1 LYFEVLHGDT
11 YHMTS
16 HGSEFVVNHNSGGT
30 VGVYKTE
37 MEARQ
42 GIADCRRDD
51 LMLEAA
57 RAFVEKAVSALMQT
71 HHIDREVAHGWIREA
86 AG

>member
-1 LYFEVLHGDT
+1 MADKYR
-11 YHMTS
+11 MTPN
-16 HGSEFVVNHNSGGT
+16 GSEFILNHNAGVT

-42 GIADCRRDD
+42 GMKECRRDD
-51 LMLEAA
+51 LMLKTA
-57 RAFVEKAVSALMQT
+57 RGLVEKAVNTLMRT
-71 HHIDREVAHGWIREA
+71 HHIDRRVAHGWIREA